1 MSINKGTI
9 NTNRNIAIEEKV
21 SEIYMSK
28 FPGEFFPVKGNA
40 EYWKNPEDYE
50 KAGLPVYPESW
61 YNPRKN
67 AVDLVRKDVMVD
79 FKFADATYIALS
91 EMVIASSQN
100 AAKRKLHQKCDYI
113 IEVVNKHLTKSLR
126 INVSEMIRVNPNYVS
141 GKHTKKVKL
150 HIKSLIKNFFYSE
163 SFKGSVAHM
172 LLITQL
178 KRRGFGTYGDL
189 HRPWDL

>member
-9 NTNRNIAIEEKV
+9 NTNFNIEVETKV

-28 FPGEFFPVKGNA
+28 FPGEFFPVKGNK
-40 EYWKNPEDYE
+40 EYWADGEYE
-50 KAGLPVYPESW
+50 ALGLPDYPESW

-79 FKFADATYIALS
+79 FKFANATYIALS

-100 AAKRKLHQKCDYI
+100 AASRKLNQKCDYI
-113 IEVVNKHLTKSLR
+113 IEVVNKNLTKSLR
-126 INVSEMIRVNPNYVS
+126 INVSQMMRENPAYVS
-141 GKHTKKVKL
+141 GPTTKKVKL
-150 HIKSLIKNFFYSE
+150 YIKSLIKNFFYS
-163 SFKGSVAHM
+163 SNFKGSVAHM

-189 HRPWDL
+189 HREWDL